1 MKIRL
6 KLNYNKSENRVL
18 RYMESI
24 LSWKDSPVFKSGF
37 KSMKNVFGKC
47 FSLLF
52 ALCLC
57 MLSSCATTPELPPS
71 PPKYVYQEERIIKP
85 STNSLWDERASL
97 YEDTRARRLND
108 LVTIRVVE
116 TIAGS
121 GKADTA
127 TSRKSGVDAGV
138 DTIFG
143 IPNNL
148 GLGNLYG
155 KGNTFS
161 PAVKGS
167 SESDFKGS
175 GETTREGKLIGT
187 ITAKVVEVM
196 PNGNLVIES
205 RKEITLNN
213 EKQILVLRG
222 MIRTEDV
229 AVYNTVLSGKV
240 ANAEIFFVGDGLIQ
254 EKQSPGWLSRFI
266 DRVWPF

>member
-1 MKIRL
+1 MKTRL
-6 KLNYNKSENRVL
+6 RSNSKYIQDKTAKGNIFVRCCCFLSIVL
-18 RYMESI
+18 
-24 LSWKDSPVFKSGF
+24 
-37 KSMKNVFGKC
+37 
-47 FSLLF
+47 LLTG
-52 ALCLC
+52 
-57 MLSSCATTPELPPS
+57 CATTPELPER
-71 PPKYVYQEERIIKP
+71 PPKYVYQEEKIIKP
-85 STNSLWDERASL
+85 SANSLWVERASL

-121 GKADTA
+121 GKADTN
-127 TSRKSGVDAGV
+127 TSRKSELDAGV

-148 GLGNLYG
+148 NFKNLFG

-161 PAVKGS
+161 PSVKGS
-167 SESDFKGS
+167 MESDFQGS
-175 GETTREGKLIGT
+175 GATNREGKLIGT

-205 RKEITLNN
+205 RKEITINH

-229 AVYNTVLSGKV
+229 AVDNTVLSSKV
-240 ANAEIFFVGDGLIQ
+240 ASAEIFFVGDGIIQ
-254 EKQSPGWLSRFI
+254 DKQSPGWLARII